1 MSKIRML
8 VIALVLVSLVTACKA
23 AVTDQTST
31 LSIPQVKFATMSN
44 DAIDLMFVYAA
55 DELTWP
61 KVGFTEPAK
70 VISTDDIL
78 PALYSKEA
86 WVAQGGTN
94 VFWVA
99 DQEGSVD
106 LVVIGIDKD
115 DEIRTFGT
123 RPGITSVA
131 DLKPGSKISGGDA
144 GDWDELVLGII
155 LNDLGIDPK
164 QMTIVAMGG
173 GADARMEAL
182 LAGQLDAAIIQP
194 RNVGPITRAGG
205 AVLYQKTVDFPQ
217 EAWAV
222 TRDTLNNNRDAVCA
236 FVLGRI
242 QAKQWAY
249 EGEDHL
255 TNRDAAASFVE
266 KHQIEPSQDELD
278 EWIQE
283 LEHNQSLDGGS
294 SAEALDQVVVGLQ
307 QMGLL
312 EAGFDWRNYSDFSC
326 VNEAQATLGLPKRP

>member
-1 MSKIRML
+1 MSKKSVL
-8 VIALVLVSLVTACKA
+8 VIALILVFLVSACKPSG
-23 AVTDQTST
+23 TGQTSK
-31 LSIPQVKFATMSN
+31 LSFSQVKFATMSN

-55 DELTWP
+55 DELYWP

-94 VFWVA
+94 VFYVA

-123 RPGITSVA
+123 RPGIASVA

-155 LNDLGIDPK
+155 LSELGVDPK
-164 QMTIVAMGG
+164 QMNIVAMGG

-205 AVLYQKTVDFPQ
+205 TILYQKTVISPQ

-222 TRDTLNNNRDAVCA
+222 TRETLNTNRDAVCA
-236 FVLGRI
+236 FVLGRV

-249 EGEDHL
+249 EGTDHM
-255 TNRDAAASFVE
+255 TNRDTAASFVI

-283 LEHNQSLDGGS
+283 LEHNQSLDGGAT
-294 SAEALDQVVVGLQ
+294 AESLDEVIVGLQ

-312 EAGFDWRNYSDFSC
+312 QAGFDWRAHSDFSC
-326 VNEAQATLGLPKRP
+326 VHEAQASLGLPQRP